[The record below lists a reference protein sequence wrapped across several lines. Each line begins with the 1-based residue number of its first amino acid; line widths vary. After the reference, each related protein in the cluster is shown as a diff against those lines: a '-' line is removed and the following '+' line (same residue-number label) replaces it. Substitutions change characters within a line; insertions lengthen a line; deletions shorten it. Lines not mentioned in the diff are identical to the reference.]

1 MFGWVSPAAMRA
13 SRWKRAWNSG
23 SVARCSRR
31 ILSATIRYAIAQLRR
46 GRRPSIGEPIRR
58 ALSRLPA
65 MLGLGLVLFVA
76 ILLLLITIV
85 GWIWASV
92 LWSMAYPVLVLE
104 GGGVM
109 HALSR
114 SRQLVRGSWWRVF
127 GILLLIWLI
136 YAFISFV
143 IVLVGAAVAGL
154 LAFAGESTPVALG
167 QAIVQLVFSVA
178 QQALTQ
184 PFSVAGTVLLY
195 YDLRVRKE
203 GLDLQERAEGLLAAG
218 APASP

>member
-1 MFGWVSPAAMRA
+1 
-13 SRWKRAWNSG
+13 
-23 SVARCSRR
+23 
-31 ILSATIRYAIAQLRR
+31 
-46 GRRPSIGEPIRR
+46 
-58 ALSRLPA
+58 
-65 MLGLGLVLFVA
+65 
-76 ILLLLITIV
+76 
-85 GWIWASV
+85 
-92 LWSMAYPVLVLE
+92 
-104 GGGVM
+104 M

-218 APASP
+218 APASPA